1 MSVFDFITSMLCL
14 PTESLSRIEE
24 NTFLLTLP
32 VQVHVCPHCHKET
45 TLVHDY
51 RKQPLKVSCLIDTP
65 VTLYYRKRRY
75 WCPHCHK
82 AFAEKNPIVSRY
94 QRMAKD
100 TIARI
105 IAEHG
110 SLVSSTDIARRYKIA
125 VPTVQRLFKQISPAS
140 MQLDEAI
147 SIDEFKGDVGAKF
160 QVVIN
165 SLTRHCCLNILED
178 RTSEI
183 LYQQLLEY
191 PLEERL
197 RVKLVSIDLSASF
210 RSMVKA
216 CFPNAQLTADKFH
229 TVRMANEALNWVR
242 RKVQETLPQKQRK
255 QFKGSKYLLLT
266 REKNLTKDTDRTALQ
281 VMMSRYEMA
290 AIVARAEGKIGGVNP
305 ADQALIEKLA
315 NEYQSELK
323 KMDERNEAR
332 FQQMNEKIDKIQ
344 FSGFVRAK
352 YDHDNY
358 DQGAGSGVGAENNN
372 KHFYMNFEGKM
383 KVSNDWDAHFQAET
397 RKGYTQNQSWRGNNG
412 QNKGNND
419 SDQDGTFQR
428 IWVEGHP
435 GRLGITAGTKWWGLG
450 FQNVPFGH
458 AADGI
463 SVDTNF
469 AKDWNA
475 KAFYLRPRQ
484 GDLVS
489 MPNGGN
495 TTIYGANFTGRLNK
509 NLETSLTYAMNQ
521 NHNDNIVNA
530 DGSKGDQAMSKM
542 GAIELRAKVL
552 PNVTLTGTYV
562 RTDAESYNSS
572 KECRLDYKGTD
583 LNKVGSFGAY
593 FRYADF
599 GKYGDMSHDD
609 EWNSLPSDMKGWF
622 LGVKYIPYKN
632 VEWETFYSD
641 QTRYTS
647 GTAADS
653 ASNNAKR
660 HLFRTQIDFHF

>member
-32 VQVHVCPHCHKET
+32 VQVQVCPHCHKET

-51 RKQPLKVSCLIDTP
+51 RKQPLKVACLIDTP

-94 QRMAKD
+94 QRMTKD

-242 RKVQETLPQKQRK
+242 RKVQETLPKDQRK
-255 QFKGSKYLLLT
+255 QFKGSKYLTLT

-281 VMMSRYEMA
+281 VMLNYSDELSA
-290 AIVARAEGKIGGVNP
+290 AYAMK
-305 ADQALIEKLA
+305 
-315 NEYQSELK
+315 ELYFDL
-323 KMDERNEAR
+323 MDSKDSNDFSIRLRR
-332 FQQMNEKIDKIQ
+332 FQQAVERQQIKPFLTLLKTTLQWKTEIIH
-344 FSGFVRAK
+344 AI
-352 YDHDNY
+352 
-358 DQGAGSGVGAENNN
+358 A
-372 KHFYMNFEGKM
+372 
-383 KVSNDWDAHFQAET
+383 T
-397 RKGYTQNQSWRGNNG
+397 GYNNG
-412 QNKGNND
+412 F
-419 SDQDGTFQR
+419 T
-428 IWVEGHP
+428 EGC
-435 GRLGITAGTKWWGLG
+435 
-450 FQNVPFGH
+450 
-458 AADGI
+458 
-463 SVDTNF
+463 
-469 AKDWNA
+469 
-475 KAFYLRPRQ
+475 
-484 GDLVS
+484 
-489 MPNGGN
+489 N
-495 TTIYGANFTGRLNK
+495 TTIK
-509 NLETSLTYAMNQ
+509 NLKRIGYGFRNFENFKRRILYLLNNPIRRSVRKIRE
-521 NHNDNIVNA
+521 D
-530 DGSKGDQAMSKM
+530 KGICS
-542 GAIELRAKVL
+542 
-552 PNVTLTGTYV
+552 
-562 RTDAESYNSS
+562 
-572 KECRLDYKGTD
+572 
-583 LNKVGSFGAY
+583 
-593 FRYADF
+593 
-599 GKYGDMSHDD
+599 
-609 EWNSLPSDMKGWF
+609 
-622 LGVKYIPYKN
+622 
-632 VEWETFYSD
+632 
-641 QTRYTS
+641 
-647 GTAADS
+647 
-653 ASNNAKR
+653 
-660 HLFRTQIDFHF
+660 